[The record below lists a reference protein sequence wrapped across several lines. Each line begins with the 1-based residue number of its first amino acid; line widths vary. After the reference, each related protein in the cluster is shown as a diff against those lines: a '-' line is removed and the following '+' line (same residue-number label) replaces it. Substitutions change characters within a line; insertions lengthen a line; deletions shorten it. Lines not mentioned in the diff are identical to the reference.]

1 MSFFHL
7 YSLSVPFQSI
17 NRGSTDD
24 LLLLQIF
31 SGIVWQTR
39 DLILLS
45 PRLIKR
51 DLFVYRNDSLT
62 I

>member
-7 YSLSVPFQSI
+7 YSLSVPFQRIS
-17 NRGSTDD
+17 RGSSDD

-62 I
+62 S